1 MTSNLSVPVA
11 NDAIESTLLAVV
23 VAKVMVSP
31 VATSLVVLLAAIISA
46 EEALEAL
53 QSSDVLVIG
62 TECPEFRDQV
72 HRIPNIYLNRQLLV
86 LDPSH
91 YLEKDLLANQFEGL
105 HYVTV
110 GSNFYGKS
118 FNE

>member
-1 MTSNLSVPVA
+1 LSVELCNWLINKGA
-11 NDAIESTLLAVV
+11 SIVV
-23 VAKVMVSP
+23 FDP
-31 VATSLVVLLAAIISA
+31 LVKELPADWKGKIISA
-46 EEALEAL
+46 ENALAAL
-53 QSSDVLVIG
+53 KSSDVLVIG
-62 TECPEFRDQV
+62 TEYPEFRDQV
-72 HRIPNIYLNRQLLV
+72 HRIPSIYLNRQLLV
-86 LDPSH
+86 LDPNH